1 MDQESIVYVV
11 DDDAAARQAVVELVR
26 SNGVPAKEFA
36 SADEFLASYSPIMQ
50 GCIVMDVR
58 MAEMAGL
65 GMLQQLQS
73 PKGMLPVVVV
83 TTNGDVP
90 LAVSAMREGAVA
102 FLEKSGRHDELWS
115 AIQQALEM
123 EQAQY
128 SHRRQLVE
136 AHERLALLNEDELE
150 VFRRLLAGH
159 ANKRIAADLDI
170 GLRTVEL
177 RRANIMKKMQATS
190 LPDLVRLAIL
200 AGFFTA
206 ESVAGLETTAS
217 S

>member
-1 MDQESIVYVV
+1 MDQESFVYVV
-11 DDDAAARQAVVELVR
+11 DDDAAARQVVVELVR
-26 SNGVPAKEFA
+26 SKGLQAKEFA
-36 SADEFLASYSPIMQ
+36 SADEFLANYSPTMQ
-50 GCIVMDVR
+50 GCIVVDVR

-65 GMLQQLQS
+65 GMLQRLRS

-83 TTNGDVP
+83 TTNADIP

-102 FLEKSGRHDELWS
+102 FLEKSGCNDELWR
-115 AIQQALEM
+115 AIQRALEI

-128 SHRRQLVE
+128 SQRRQLVE

-206 ESVAGLETTAS
+206 ESIAGLETTAS